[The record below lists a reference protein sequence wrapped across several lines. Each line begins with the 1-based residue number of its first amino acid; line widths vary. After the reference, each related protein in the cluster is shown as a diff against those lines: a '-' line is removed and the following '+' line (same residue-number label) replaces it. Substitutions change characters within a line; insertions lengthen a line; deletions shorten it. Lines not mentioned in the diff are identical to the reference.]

1 MKNGS
6 QEKRT
11 GVFEK
16 CKNAIKRRLEK
27 KQFEDQPKPIMT
39 GQNIDYEMGE
49 KTRAMNYGGIG
60 AIHKMVKQIGLDQ
73 EIDNRLDLLKVHV
86 PYHESDHVLNL
97 TYNALVGGV
106 RLEDIELRRNDEVF
120 MDAIGAQRIPDPTT
134 AGDFTR
140 RFERKDNVLLMDAI
154 NAARERVWS
163 KAPRGLMKEAIIDV
177 DGTLAG
183 TLGQCKQG
191 MDISYKGIWGY
202 HPLILSLANT
212 NEVLYLV
219 NRPGNVASHE
229 GAAEWMDK
237 AIDLV
242 APHCER
248 ILLRGDTD
256 FSLTKHF
263 DRWSARVDF
272 VFGMDASKGRV
283 ARAEALEEACWAPLQ
298 RPPKYEVRTQG
309 RKRPENIKEQ
319 IVIERNFDNIRLNSE
334 QVAEFEYRPGKCT
347 QSYRMVVVRKNLS
360 IEKGERVRF
369 DEIRYFFYI
378 TTRRDL
384 TADEVVGHAN
394 KRCNQENVIA
404 QLKNGVNAMR
414 MPVRDL
420 NSNWSYMIM
429 AALAWNLK
437 AWFGMLMP
445 NRIRCAQVLKM
456 EFRRFLQM
464 FILIPCQIVLT
475 GRKIIYRILGY
486 NEGLKDFFDTFE
498 RIKGL
503 QFE

>member
-1 MKNGS
+1 VKNGS

-309 RKRPENIKEQ
+309 RKRPKNIKEQ

-360 IEKGERVRF
+360 IEKGKRVLF

-475 GRKIIYRILGY
+475 GRKIVYRILGY

-498 RIKGL
+498 RIKRL

>member
-73 EIDNRLDLLKVHV
+73 EIDNRLDLLKVHL

-475 GRKIIYRILGY
+475 GRKIVYRILGY

-498 RIKGL
+498 RIKRL

>member
-1 MKNGS
+1 MNTGTE
-6 QEKRT
+6 EKRT
-11 GVFEK
+11 EVFEK
-16 CKNAIKRRLEK
+16 YKVSIKRRLGK
-27 KQFEDQPKPIMT
+27 KQYKDQPRPIMT
-39 GQNIDYEMGE
+39 GQNIHYEMGD
-49 KTRAMNYGGIG
+49 KTRAMSYGGIG

-73 EIDNRLDLLKVHV
+73 EIDNRLELLKVHM

-97 TYNALVGGV
+97 AYIALVGGM

-140 RFERKDNVLLMDAI
+140 RFERKDIVLLMDGI
-154 NAARERVWS
+154 NAARVRVWS
-163 KAPRGLMKEAIIDV
+163 KAPRELLKEAIIDT

-183 TLGQCKQG
+183 TLGECKQG

-202 HPLILSLANT
+202 HPLIIALANT

-219 NRPGNVASHE
+219 NRSGNVPSHE
-229 GAAEWMDK
+229 GAAEWIDK

-242 APHCER
+242 TPHSER

-263 DRWSARVDF
+263 DRWSERVDF
-272 VFGMDASKGRV
+272 VFGMDASKGLV
-283 ARAEALEEACWAPLQ
+283 ARAEALQEACWALLQ
-298 RPPKYEVRTQG
+298 RPAKYEVRTEE
-309 RKRPENIKEQ
+309 REKPENVKEQ
-319 IVIERNFDNIRLNSE
+319 IVIERNFTNIRLNSE
-334 QVAEFEYRPGKCT
+334 EVAEFEYRPGKCT
-347 QSYRMVVVRKNLS
+347 QTYRMVVVRKNLT
-360 IEKGERVRF
+360 IEKGETALF
-369 DEIRYFFYI
+369 DDIRYFFYI

-384 TADEVVGHAN
+384 TAAQVVGHAN

-414 MPVRDL
+414 MPVMDL
-420 NSNWSYMIM
+420 NSNWAYMIL

-437 AWFGMLMP
+437 AWYGMLMP
-445 NRIRCAQVLKM
+445 NTIRRAQVLKM

-475 GRKIIYRILGY
+475 GRRIVYRILGY

-498 RIKGL
+498 RIRRL

>member
-1 MKNGS
+1 
-6 QEKRT
+6 
-11 GVFEK
+11 
-16 CKNAIKRRLEK
+16 
-27 KQFEDQPKPIMT
+27 
-39 GQNIDYEMGE
+39 
-49 KTRAMNYGGIG
+49 
-60 AIHKMVKQIGLDQ
+60 
-73 EIDNRLDLLKVHV
+73 
-86 PYHESDHVLNL
+86 
-97 TYNALVGGV
+97 
-106 RLEDIELRRNDEVF
+106 
-120 MDAIGAQRIPDPTT
+120 
-134 AGDFTR
+134 
-140 RFERKDNVLLMDAI
+140 
-154 NAARERVWS
+154 
-163 KAPRGLMKEAIIDV
+163 
-177 DGTLAG
+177 
-183 TLGQCKQG
+183 

-202 HPLILSLANT
+202 HPLIISLANT

-219 NRPGNVASHE
+219 NRSGNVPSHD
-229 GAAEWMDK
+229 GAAEWIDK

-242 APHCER
+242 SPHSKR

-263 DRWSARVDF
+263 DRWSAQVDF
-272 VFGMDASKGRV
+272 VFGMDACKGFV
-283 ARAEALEEACWAPLQ
+283 ARAEALEEACWTPLERQ
-298 RPPKYEVRTQG
+298 PKYEVLTEERE
-309 RKRPENIKEQ
+309 KPEKVKER
-319 IVIERNFDNIRLNSE
+319 IVIERNFKNIRLNSE

-347 QSYRMVVVRKNLS
+347 QTYRMVVVRKNLS
-360 IEKGERVRF
+360 IEKGETLLF
-369 DEIRYFFYI
+369 DDIRYFFYI

-384 TADEVVGHAN
+384 TATQVVEHAN

-420 NSNWSYMIM
+420 NSNWAYMIM

-445 NRIRCAQVLKM
+445 NRIRRAQVLKM

-475 GRKIIYRILGY
+475 GRKIVYRILGY

-498 RIKGL
+498 RIRRL